1 MDDMMKTRGGEMGG
15 KEWRR
20 WIVVGWLWIPNVM
33 AEAECCRKMNPMPR
47 WPGSSSSC
55 FIHLMTQHYIAGL
68 HWISTD

>member
-1 MDDMMKTRGGEMGG
+1 MDDMMKTRGGDMGG

-47 WPGSSSSC
+47 WSGSSSSC
-55 FIHLMTQHYIAGL
+55 LLYSSND
-68 HWISTD
+68 STLYSRLTLDLN

>member
-1 MDDMMKTRGGEMGG
+1 MDDMMKTRGGDMGG

-55 FIHLMTQHYIAGL
+55 LLYSSND
-68 HWISTD
+68 STLYSRLTLDLN